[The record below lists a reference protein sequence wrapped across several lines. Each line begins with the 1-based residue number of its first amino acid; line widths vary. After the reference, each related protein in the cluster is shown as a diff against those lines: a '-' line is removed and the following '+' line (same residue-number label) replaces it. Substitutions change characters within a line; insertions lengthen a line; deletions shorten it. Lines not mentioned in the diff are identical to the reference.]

1 MRLMHFGAMPTL
13 FCLTLLFGCG
23 KKDTTGATGSGGNAP
38 NVPAKNEPE
47 SKSIE
52 GTYLITGI
60 DFNGE
65 KMPDE
70 DFKKEP
76 ESERTVTIKGN
87 KFFGSMGAGS
97 KEEEFKIDNTKTPA
111 QIDFTSTLPG
121 GKTRTQFGIYKLE
134 GDTLTIAVNNDPQQP
149 PKDRPKDFKSNK
161 ESFIMTLKRK

>member
-1 MRLMHFGAMPTL
+1 MRLTRLGAML
-13 FCLTLLFGCG
+13 ALLSLTPVFGCG
-23 KKDTTGATGSGGNAP
+23 KKDTTVATGSGGNAP
-38 NVPAKNEPE
+38 SVPQKNEPE
-47 SKSIE
+47 SQSIE

-76 ESERTVTIKGN
+76 EAERTVTIKGN
-87 KFFGSMGAGS
+87 KFVGSMGAGS
-97 KEEEFKIDNTKTPA
+97 KEEQFKIDNTKTPA
-111 QIDFTSTLPG
+111 EIDFTSTVPG
-121 GKTRTQFGIYKLE
+121 GKTRKQLGIFKLE

-149 PKDRPKDFKSNK
+149 PKDRPKGFKSNK